1 MKKYN
6 ITNILLH
13 LILLA
18 YFIYFNVVYIFPLF
32 IKKTENF
39 DNNNEVDHKKELED
53 LEDRIKNAD
62 NIEEL
67 KRSNELLNQYRLAF
81 QKYQKNNIENS
92 LSLDYD
98 YIELK
103 MDSCKNNVEKNIKL
117 FEIEI
122 ENEKIK
128 EENLKIKDDD
138 RYKDIMLKVQ
148 ENNDKDADRIKKMIL
163 EANNLNKN
171 QNSNLNMETINQ
183 KRIALIKENQKQKK
197 NENSNEILQENSDLI
212 KKLGLT
218 QIFKN
223 KFGFKG

>member
-39 DNNNEVDHKKELED
+39 ENNNEDEVDHTKELEN
-53 LEDRIKNAD
+53 LEERIKNAN

-81 QKYQKNNIENS
+81 KNYQKNNTDNS

-98 YIELK
+98 YIQLK
-103 MDSCKNNVEKNIKL
+103 MKECDKNIEKNIKL
-117 FEIEI
+117 QEIEI
-122 ENEKIK
+122 EK
-128 EENLKIKDDD
+128 ERILKRK
-138 RYKDIMLKVQ
+138 
-148 ENNDKDADRIKKMIL
+148 
-163 EANNLNKN
+163 
-171 QNSNLNMETINQ
+171 S
-183 KRIALIKENQKQKK
+183 
-197 NENSNEILQENSDLI
+197 
-212 KKLGLT
+212 
-218 QIFKN
+218 
-223 KFGFKG
+223 